1 MTIVLTLQQEIEESK
16 KWLSRQND
24 DTTYKRDL
32 EKKSRIDQLEENF
45 KIFQNSIK

>member
-16 KWLSRQND
+16 KWQSRQND

-32 EKKSRIDQLEENF
+32 EKKVELINLKKTLRFF
-45 KIFQNSIK
+45 KTV